1 MQKYGTLINMK
12 IEEIILNSF
21 EIEYPL
27 SRIRPLDEIL
37 FIDIET
43 TGFLSSSSSIYMIGC
58 AFYKDSNWC
67 IKQFF
72 AQSPDEE
79 SSILEAFFDFA
90 KSFNFIIQFNGNTFD
105 LPFIKNKAE
114 KYGLTNIID
123 GLDGIDIYRRI
134 NTYKSFLKIED
145 CKLKTIEEYLGIQR
159 DDIYNGGELISV
171 YKEYVNSRDFDLYQ
185 SLILHNAD
193 DMKGMLEVLPV
204 LSYFDLFNTPLTA
217 TKVSASTYQD
227 VNGITRKELL
237 IHISFASALPVP
249 ISFMGKGCHFKAVG
263 NTGTLIVPIYEEE
276 LKFFYANYKD
286 YYYLPIEDTAL
297 HKSIATYVDKEFR
310 EQAKASNCYTRKIS
324 SYLPQ
329 WIVLVEPFFKRE
341 YDSTDLF
348 FELTDEI
355 KSNRKLFSEYASH
368 ILNTIAFQK

>member
-1 MQKYGTLINMK
+1 MK

-27 SRIRPLDEIL
+27 GKIHPLNEVL

-43 TGFLSSSSSIYMIGC
+43 TGFLSSSSSIYLIGC
-58 AFYKDSNWC
+58 AFYKDNNWC

-72 AQSPDEE
+72 AQSPEE
-79 SSILEAFFDFA
+79 EPTILEAFFEFA
-90 KSFNFIIQFNGNTFD
+90 QNYNFIIQFNGNTFD

-114 KYGLTNIID
+114 KYSLTDTID

-134 NTYKSFLKIED
+134 NTYKSFLKIQD
-145 CKLKTIEEYLGIQR
+145 CKLKTIEEYLGIER

-171 YKEYVNSRDFDLYQ
+171 YKEYVTSRDFDLYQ
-185 SLILHNAD
+185 CLILHNAD

-204 LSYFDLFNTPLTA
+204 LSYFDLFNTTLTA

-227 VNGITRKELL
+227 INGITRKELL
-237 IHISFASALPVP
+237 IHISFGSSLPVP

-297 HKSIATYVDKEFR
+297 HKSIGSYVDKEFR

-329 WIVLVEPFFKRE
+329 WMVLVEPFFKRE
-341 YDSTDLF
+341 YNSTDLF

-355 KSNRKLFSEYASH
+355 KSDRKLFSEYASH
-368 ILNTIAFQK
+368 ILNTIAFQN